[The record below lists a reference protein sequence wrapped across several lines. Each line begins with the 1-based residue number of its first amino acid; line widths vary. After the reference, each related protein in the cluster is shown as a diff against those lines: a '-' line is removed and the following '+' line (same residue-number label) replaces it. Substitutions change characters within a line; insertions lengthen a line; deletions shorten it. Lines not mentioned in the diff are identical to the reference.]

1 MTNQMTAVGEGRAAA
16 RMAGGALAYYD
27 YGSPLLASV
36 CHLYGFSIIARAL
49 PNAEMGRTM
58 LFIWC
63 VMFSSQLCTDSVRAI
78 IATTLQRMT
87 ACDARGF
94 PNALR

>member
-16 RMAGGALAYYD
+16 RMAGGALAYHD

-63 VMFSSQLCTDSVRAI
+63 ASSAQTQCGQS
-78 IATTLQRMT
+78 
-87 ACDARGF
+87 
-94 PNALR
+94 